1 MGFLLRVLFI
11 LALIVLFEFY
21 FFRKLIKSIL
31 DLFPGVTRKKL
42 LRARN
47 YSLLYF
53 NLYPLV
59 AIAVM
64 VYIYANKIRGFSGPE
79 SFFFDWLVIYPFWVG
94 LFIIVQSIL
103 WILPLDILKWIS
115 SFFVKDH
122 KGLRTAFSRIT
133 LALILIFTVY
143 VPARVI
149 YDYNRVDLREVT
161 HEKKNLDPAL
171 EGFRIALI
179 ADVQADRYTDE
190 KRLERYVD
198 RVNRSEPDLIL
209 IAGDIVTGS
218 PKYIGVA
225 AEKLSAL
232 RAKYGVYSCIGDH
245 DNWAYR
251 FDTARSVREITDALL
266 QKNIQMIDDDT
277 LALTVESKT
286 IGLTFVTN
294 TYVGRISPDKLAKL
308 ASRGQNSDFR
318 IFLTHQP
325 RNYLIEAAVKNRYD
339 LYLAGHTH
347 GGQVSFL
354 FPFIRLTPTL
364 METPYVK
371 GDFYF
376 DDMLMVVNRGLGM
389 SIAPLRYN
397 STPEVTLITLRNK
410 STNQ

>member
-31 DLFPGVTRKKL
+31 DLFPGLSRKKL

-47 YSLLYF
+47 ISLFYF
-53 NLYPLV
+53 NLYPLI

-79 SFFFDWLVIYPFWVG
+79 SVFFDWLVIYPFWVG
-94 LFIIVQSIL
+94 VFVIVQSIL
-103 WILPLDILKWIS
+103 WILPLDIIKCIS

-133 LALILIFTVY
+133 LALILIFTLY

-161 HEKKNLDPAL
+161 YEKNNLDPAL
-171 EGFRIALI
+171 DGFRIALI

-190 KRLERYVD
+190 ERLENYVE
-198 RVNRSEPDLIL
+198 RVNRSQPDLIL

-225 AEKLSAL
+225 AEKLSVL
-232 RAKYGVYSCIGDH
+232 SAKYGVYSCIGDH

-251 FDTARSVREITDALL
+251 FDTARSIREITSALQ

-277 LALTVESKT
+277 LALNVESKT

-294 TYVGRISPDKLAKL
+294 TYVGRISSDKLAKL
-308 ASRGQNSDFR
+308 ASRGQNCDFR

-325 RNYLIEAAVKNRYD
+325 RNYLIDEAAKNRYD

-376 DDMLMVVNRGLGM
+376 ENMLMIINRGLGM

-397 STPEVTLITLRNK
+397 STPEVTLITLRKKVN
-410 STNQ
+410 

>member
-11 LALIVLFEFY
+11 LALIVLFEYY
-21 FFRKLIKSIL
+21 FFRILIKSTL
-31 DLFPGVTRKKL
+31 FLFPGLSRKKL
-42 LRARN
+42 NRARN
-47 YSLLYF
+47 ISLFYF
-53 NLYPLV
+53 NLYPLL
-59 AIAVM
+59 AISVM
-64 VYIYANKIRGFSGPE
+64 VYIYTNQIRGFSGPE

-94 LFIIVQSIL
+94 VFIIVQSIL
-103 WILPLDILKWIS
+103 WILPLDILRWIS
-115 SFFVKDH
+115 SFFVKD
-122 KGLRTAFSRIT
+122 KKRLIGAFSRIT
-133 LALILIFTVY
+133 LALIVIFALY
-143 VPARVI
+143 VPTRAI
-149 YDYNRVDLREVT
+149 YDYNSVELREVT
-161 HEKKNLDPAL
+161 YEKENLDPDL
-171 EGFRIALI
+171 DGFRIALI

-190 KRLERYVD
+190 KRLENYVE
-198 RVNRSEPDLIL
+198 RVNGSQPDLIL

-225 AEKLSAL
+225 AEKLSGL
-232 RAKYGVYSCIGDH
+232 RSKYGAYACIGDH

-251 FDTARSVREITDALL
+251 FDTARSVREITSALL

-277 LALTVESKT
+277 LTLAVGSKT

-294 TYVGRISPDKLAKL
+294 TYVGRISADKLAKL
-308 ASRGQNSDFR
+308 ARRGKNSNFK

-325 RNYLIEAAVKNRYD
+325 RNYLIDEAEKNGYD

-354 FPFIRLTPTL
+354 FPLIRLTPTL

-376 DDMLMVVNRGLGM
+376 DHMLMIVNRGLGM

-397 STPEVTLITLRNK
+397 STPEITLITLRNK
-410 STNQ
+410 TK